1 MQVSFT
7 AEKIWS
13 AGELQ
18 IAAQLQAQPTPIR
31 AETALWDMQTGRIR
45 IVGGSGSGV
54 R

>member
-18 IAAQLQAQPTPIR
+18 IAAQLRVQPTP
-31 AETALWDMQTGRIR
+31 AHATH
-45 IVGGSGSGV
+45 
-54 R
+54 